1 MSGPDIPDNPARV
14 GPPEDEHWTD
24 PMDVP
29 GAEDALYIWD
39 TPIAVDFDWPYGALW
54 DDLPTNAGEGEV

>member
-29 GAEDALYIWD
+29 DSELEWKDCPTAK
-39 TPIAVDFDWPYGALW
+39 DFDFDGLW
-54 DDLPTNAGEGEV
+54 DGQEGEYT